1 MLTYTYVAREL
12 ATGNKITADVQADSE
27 TAAARLLSERG
38 LAPLEIHLKQEARG
52 VHGYFSRIRTKHK
65 VIFSRQ
71 LSTLINA
78 GLPLVQSLSNVR
90 DQTQNARFKEVITD
104 LIADVESG
112 ITLADAMVK
121 HPEVFDNVY
130 VNLVAAGETSG
141 TLDKSLQ
148 RLADQQEKDADILSK
163 IRGALIY
170 PAIIMVVLVAV
181 VIFMVTT
188 VLPQVE
194 NLYKG
199 LPGVQLP
206 FVTRILLVV
215 AHFILHF
222 WWLLLLLLI
231 GLVVFGYRWVRS
243 PSGSLIMDGLKL
255 NAPLISPL
263 YAKLYMA
270 RFARTSS
277 TLVASGV
284 PMIRM
289 LEVTAQAV
297 GNRYI
302 ADTLYKSTEQVKS
315 GKALSKTLQ
324 GSPHFPDLVPSMIS
338 IGEQSGTLESM
349 LERLAD
355 YYERELDNQIKQ
367 ISTAIE
373 PILMIMVGLIAMFV
387 VAAVLLPIYSL
398 AGKSLIRTG

>member
-1 MLTYTYVAREL
+1 MLTYNYVAREL
-12 ATGNKITADVQADSE
+12 STGNKITADVQAENES
-27 TAAARLLSERG
+27 AAARLLTERG
-38 LAPLEIHLKQEARG
+38 LAPLEIHLKKEAKG
-52 VHGYFSRIRTKHK
+52 VHAYFSRVRTKHK
-65 VIFSRQ
+65 VVFSRQ
-71 LSTLINA
+71 LATLINA
-78 GLPLVQSLSNVR
+78 GLPLIQSLTNVQQ
-90 DQTQNARFKEVITD
+90 QTQNARLKEVTGDVIS
-104 LIADVESG
+104 DVESG
-112 ITLADAMVK
+112 ITLADAMAK
-121 HPEVFDNVY
+121 HPATFDRVY
-130 VNLVAAGETSG
+130 VSLVAAGETSG
-141 TLDKSLQ
+141 TLDKSLE
-148 RLADQQEKDADILSK
+148 RLAAQQEKDADILSK

-181 VIFMVTT
+181 VVFMVTT

-194 NLYKG
+194 TLYKG

-206 FVTRILLVV
+206 LVTRILLVA

-222 WWLLLLLLI
+222 WWLLILLLV
-231 GLVVFGYRWVRS
+231 GFGVFGYRWARS
-243 PSGSLIMDGLKL
+243 PAGSLVMDRFKL
-255 NAPLISPL
+255 NAPVISPL

-277 TLVASGV
+277 TLIASGV

-289 LEVTAQAV
+289 LEVTAEAV

-302 ADTLYKSTEQVKS
+302 ADTLIKAIEQVKS
-315 GKALSKTLQ
+315 GKALSVTLQ
-324 GSPHFPDLVPSMIS
+324 GAPHFPDLVPSMLS
-338 IGEQSGTLESM
+338 IGEKSGTMEAM

-373 PILMIMVGLIAMFV
+373 PVLMIVVGLIAMFV